1 MEFQVGSIQWKATRF
16 GSGPQWLIALHG
28 YGQEASV
35 FRHFA
40 ELHHDNYSLLVI
52 DLAYHGTQSKM
63 LKGFVFDETYARLW
77 MQTILE
83 QLAIS
88 KIGLLGYSI
97 GGRISMSI
105 AAWFPEHIE
114 ELILIAPDG
123 LPVSRTYRCLT
134 GTLAGQMLFRK
145 FISSPGIAF
154 LLIRLVERLRLLP
167 MKVAD
172 YFRNEISTEEK
183 RQQLFDTW
191 MAYRKCLPQTR
202 SLRAQ
207 STKGTLPVMCILGKS
222 DKVIP
227 FRKARRFALKQFASV
242 QLLELN
248 MGHNLL
254 SEKAMKQI
262 SVYWKQ

>member
-40 ELHHDNYSLLVI
+40 ELHHDIYSLLVI
-52 DLAYHGTQSKM
+52 DLAYHGTQSSM
-63 LKGFVFDETYARLW
+63 QKGFIFDEAYASAW
-77 MQTILE
+77 MQAMLD

-105 AAWFPEHIE
+105 AAWFPEFIE

-123 LPVSRTYRCLT
+123 MPVSSTYRCLT
-134 GTLAGQMLFRK
+134 GTRAGQMLFRK

-154 LLIRLVERLRLLP
+154 LLIRLGEKLKLLP
-167 MKVAD
+167 LKVAD

-191 MAYRKCLPQTR
+191 MAYRKCLPQAR
-202 SLRAQ
+202 LLREQRA
-207 STKGTLPVMCILGKS
+207 LPVMCILGKS

-262 SVYWKQ
+262 SAYWKQ